1 MTIAVPKL
9 FLKLNYPT
17 SKSIFVDNGFPLKVI
32 ENVLNRKSQQWE
44 SEGNVDTVDENAN
57 NKPEVDYSKAYYA
70 PYHPKA
76 AKMFRTL
83 KKKFNIDCVYK
94 KQLHWEIISS
104 NAGLNKIFGTL
115 LMYATKYLVANAQ

>member
-1 MTIAVPKL
+1 MQ
-9 FLKLNYPT
+9 YQ
-17 SKSIFVDNGFPLKVI
+17 SIFVDNGFPLEVI

-44 SEGNVDTVDENAN
+44 SEGNVDTLDENAN

-83 KKKFNIDCVYK
+83 RKKFNIDCVCK
-94 KQLHWEIISS
+94 KTTTLIIGKFFSS

-115 LMYATKYLVANAQ
+115 LMHATKYLVANAQ